1 MADSRLAKW
10 YITAELTALRAIL
23 GLSEAGLARALGVS
37 AATIRNWESGKT
49 VPLRS
54 VAKDIGQMAGVEQS
68 RIDFL
73 CFVIDNYKVPGLVA
87 NLHTRNVRMVEQAER
102 TYGSIFKFEP
112 EYIPGPLQLPGY
124 QDEVL
129 PSSGNEHAEARKRR
143 DIRGKVLKDRTGSP
157 RVELLIGYNALRH
170 LREMTH
176 WDRQIESLLKASE
189 RPNWEVRVIDGLH
202 RGSRGNFDRYEP
214 AGFKGA
220 GPGFVYTESLDQS
233 RYLEDEQTLA
243 WYDGLRREIWEPAK
257 PIKEIFS
264 GGIQLLA

>member
-112 EYIPGPLQLPGY
+112 EYVPGPLQLPGY

-129 PSSGNEHAEARKRR
+129 PSSKDATEARKRKLA
-143 DIRGKVLKDRTGSP
+143 RGKVLKTRAGDP
-157 RVELLIGYNALRH
+157 RVELLVGYNALRH
-170 LREMTH
+170 LRFMTH
-176 WDRQIESLLKASE
+176 WDRQIEALLEASE
-189 RPNWEVRVIDGLH
+189 RPNWEIRVIDGLH
-202 RGSRGNFDRYEP
+202 RGSRGGFERYEP
-214 AGFKGA
+214 AGCLGA
-220 GPGFVYTESLDQS
+220 GPDFVYTESLDQS
-233 RYLEDEQTLA
+233 RYLEDEKTLA
-243 WYDGLRREIWEPAK
+243 WYDGLRKDIWDPAK

>member
-102 TYGSIFKFEP
+102 TYGSIFKYESV
-112 EYIPGPLQLPGY
+112 YIPGPFQLDGYHNELLPGADSDSLKRK
-124 QDEVL
+124 QARGRTLRSRTAASMQVL
-129 PSSGNEHAEARKRR
+129 IE
-143 DIRGKVLKDRTGSP
+143 
-157 RVELLIGYNALRH
+157 YNALRH
-170 LREMTH
+170 LRGMIH
-176 WDRQIESLLKASE
+176 WDRQIEALIEDSN
-189 RPNWEVRVIDGLH
+189 RPNWEIRIIDGIH
-202 RGSRGNFDRYEP
+202 NASRGSFDFYKTAEAP
-214 AGFKGA
+214 DA
-220 GPGFVYTESLDQS
+220 GPSFVYTESLDQS
-233 RYLEDEQTLA
+233 RYIEDEATLR
-243 WYDGLRREIWEPAK
+243 WYDQLRTEVWDQGK

-264 GGIQLLA
+264 GGVQLLA

>member
-87 NLHTRNVRMVEQAER
+87 NLHTRNVRMIEQAER
-102 TYGSIFKFEP
+102 TYGYMFKYESTF
-112 EYIPGPLQLPGY
+112 IPGPSQLDGY
-124 QDEVL
+124 QHEVL
-129 PSSGNEHAEARKRR
+129 RQPGSEEQKRKQERGRTLRART
-143 DIRGKVLKDRTGSP
+143 DAKVDM
-157 RVELLIGYNALRH
+157 LIEYNALRH
-170 LREMTH
+170 LRGMTH
-176 WDRQIESLLKASE
+176 WDRQIEALIKDSE
-189 RPNWEVRVIDGLH
+189 RPDWEIRVIDGAH
-202 RGSRGNFDRYEP
+202 PAARGSFDFYKP
-214 AGFKGA
+214 DGLPQA
-220 GPGFVYTESLDQS
+220 GPAFVYTESLDQS
-233 RYLEDEQTLA
+233 RYIEDSSSLA
-243 WYDGLRREIWEPAK
+243 NVLDWYDQLRNEVWNLGR
-257 PIKEIFS
+257 PIKEIFD